1 VIRDARREAIYDR
14 WECPVCG
21 QAVVMRVRIDAPVC
35 GHTGTRHDARKP
47 AAMVL
52 SEQAHA

>member
-1 VIRDARREAIYDR
+1 MTVHDARRTAIYDR

-21 QAVVMRVRIDAPVC
+21 QSVRMRVRIEAPIC
-35 GHTGTRHDARKP
+35 GHTGTRHDAKRP

-52 SEQAHA
+52 EDLT

>member
-1 VIRDARREAIYDR
+1 MSEDARRSAIYDR

-21 QAVVMRVRIDAPVC
+21 QSVRMRVRIEAPIC
-35 GHTGTRHDARKP
+35 GHTGTRHDAKRP

-52 SEQAHA
+52 EDLT